1 MEDYAYVLDYL
12 SQGRADPNN
21 RHRPM
26 RREPIVLAV
35 GEKEF
40 KLFELLPERNATLS
54 IGDRV
59 YIGKDISKRDK
70 IHSVKGRIGYEK
82 LTHTATAELPF
93 VLEEIVKTHE
103 NRFVDFVN
111 RAHPINARYH
121 MLELLPGIGKKMMWA
136 IVNEVKVNGPF
147 KSFEDMEKRI
157 TILHH
162 PEKIIAQRIEYEIKE
177 RTLKYRLFVAR

>member
-12 SQGRADPNN
+12 SQGRTDPTN

-35 GEKEF
+35 GEREF
-40 KLFELLPERNATLS
+40 KLFELLPEKNAILS

-59 YIGKDISKRDK
+59 YIGKEISRRDK
-70 IHSVKGRIGYEK
+70 IHSVKGRIGYDS

-93 VLEEIVKTHE
+93 ILEEIVKTNE
-103 NRFVDFVN
+103 ERFVDFIN
-111 RAHPINARYH
+111 RAHPISARYH

-136 IVNEVKVNGPF
+136 IVNEIKANGPF

-157 TILHH
+157 AILHH

-177 RTLKYRLFVAR
+177 RNLKYRLFVAR